1 MTVRLAPSMSAAV
14 ALTASAA
21 LLPALAVL
29 GELRPTWVAFAA
41 YAAVC
46 AAVGGRSRPSAAP
59 LIGPAAW
66 LFHNGFVEHRHGAL
80 GLAVPAAEAVHVLV
94 LTAAAFAAALV
105 AALLPAPHGP
115 RPGGR
120 QRTAV
125 TASSFPGPVP
135 DRARSGPSRWRRC
148 SG

>member
-1 MTVRLAPSMSAAV
+1 MTARLAPSMSAAL
-14 ALTASAA
+14 ALTASAV

-29 GELRPTWVAFAA
+29 GELRPTWVALAA
-41 YAAVC
+41 YAALC

-80 GLAVPAAEAVHVLV
+80 DLSAPAAEAAHVLL
-94 LTAAAFAAALV
+94 LTAAALV
-105 AALLPAPHGP
+105 AALLAAPRAP

-120 QRTAV
+120 YDLA
-125 TASSFPGPVP
+125 A
-135 DRARSGPSRWRRC
+135 
-148 SG
+148 

>member
-1 MTVRLAPSMSAAV
+1 MTTPVAPSMSAAI

-29 GELRPTWVAFAA
+29 GELRPTWVALAA
-41 YAAVC
+41 YAALC
-46 AAVGGRSRPSAAP
+46 AAVGSRSRPSAAP

-80 GLAVPAAEAVHVLV
+80 GLAAPAAEAVHVL
-94 LTAAAFAAALV
+94 LLASAAL
-105 AALLPAPHGP
+105 ATALLATPRGP

-120 QRTAV
+120 YDLA
-125 TASSFPGPVP
+125 A
-135 DRARSGPSRWRRC
+135 
-148 SG
+148 

>member
-1 MTVRLAPSMSAAV
+1 MTARLAPSMSAAL
-14 ALTASAA
+14 ALTASAV

-29 GELRPTWVAFAA
+29 GELRPTWVALGA
-41 YAAVC
+41 YAALC

-80 GLAVPAAEAVHVLV
+80 DLSAPAAEAAHVLL
-94 LTAAAFAAALV
+94 LTAAALV
-105 AALLPAPHGP
+105 AALLAAPRAP

-120 QRTAV
+120 YDLA
-125 TASSFPGPVP
+125 A
-135 DRARSGPSRWRRC
+135 
-148 SG
+148 